1 MKSLRDGEA
10 KVKAAHA
17 LGEKTIPQTAPQ
29 GQSHIR
35 RDLEALTQ
43 DFEALATR
51 MGNTQE
57 NLIHALEALTAYDGS
72 CDQLNK
78 WLREMEATIKDVELR
93 PTLGDKQGQ
102 VEKLK
107 VIMLC
112 MLSSFTCYCV
122 FFRIFCHFFYST
134 RLFKIKTRG
143 SNCLDSNRPNI
154 LLGLFWVQTFCEG
167 YQQTTNTLLVLSP
180 LAGEINH
187 ASFYLFI
194 GAIKQCPL

>member
-1 MKSLRDGEA
+1 MSRFPNTSEIYWLSSFFQELVKSLRDGEA

-78 WLREMEATIKDVELR
+78 WLREMEATIKDVELK

-107 VIMLC
+107 V
-112 MLSSFTCYCV
+112 V
-122 FFRIFCHFFYST
+122 HIF
-134 RLFKIKTRG
+134 
-143 SNCLDSNRPNI
+143 
-154 LLGLFWVQTFCEG
+154 
-167 YQQTTNTLLVLSP
+167 VLPS
-180 LAGEINH
+180 
-187 ASFYLFI
+187 
-194 GAIKQCPL
+194 

>member
-1 MKSLRDGEA
+1 MFPFHFSQFRKFKQISPKTSVFYLGFIAQVKYTDSSSFQELVKSLRDGEA

-78 WLREMEATIKDVELR
+78 WLREMEATIKDVELK

-107 VIMLC
+107 VN
-112 MLSSFTCYCV
+112 Y
-122 FFRIFCHFFYST
+122 IFVLPF
-134 RLFKIKTRG
+134 
-143 SNCLDSNRPNI
+143 
-154 LLGLFWVQTFCEG
+154 
-167 YQQTTNTLLVLSP
+167 NTLHP
-180 LAGEINH
+180 G
-187 ASFYLFI
+187 
-194 GAIKQCPL
+194 